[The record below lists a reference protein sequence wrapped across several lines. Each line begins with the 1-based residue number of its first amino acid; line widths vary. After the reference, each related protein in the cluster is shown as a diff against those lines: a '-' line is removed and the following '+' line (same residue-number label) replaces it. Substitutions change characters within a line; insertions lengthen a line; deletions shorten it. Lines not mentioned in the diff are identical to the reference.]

1 MEQIKGMEDIA
12 RLREIVAGHDA
23 EHKSFRRRLDALE
36 ESTRRQNDILITLQR
51 QGDAIEN
58 MTRALREIKLSV
70 EQVDQRVGKIEQEP
84 AERWKK
90 VTFEIIKYIV
100 IAAVGA
106 AVGMIV
112 K

>member
-1 MEQIKGMEDIA
+1 MEQMKGMEEIV
-12 RLREIVAGHDA
+12 RLRETVAA
-23 EHKSFRRRLDALE
+23 NESEHKSFRRRLDMLE
-36 ESTRRQNDILITLQR
+36 DSLRRQNDILITLQR

-58 MTRALREIKLSV
+58 MTRALKEIKLAV
-70 EQVDQRVGKIEQEP
+70 EQVDARVGKIEREP

-106 AVGMIV
+106 AIGIIT

>member
-1 MEQIKGMEDIA
+1 
-12 RLREIVAGHDA
+12 
-23 EHKSFRRRLDALE
+23 
-36 ESTRRQNDILITLQR
+36 
-51 QGDAIEN
+51 
-58 MTRALREIKLSV
+58 MTRALREIKLAV